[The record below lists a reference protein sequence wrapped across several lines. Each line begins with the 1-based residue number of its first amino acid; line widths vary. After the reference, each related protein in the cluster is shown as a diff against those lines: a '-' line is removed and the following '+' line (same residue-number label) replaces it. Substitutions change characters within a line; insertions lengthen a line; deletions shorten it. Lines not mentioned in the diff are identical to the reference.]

1 MHWFLDPLKKY
12 AQFSGRARRKEFWMF
27 WLFSWVIS
35 LVIGIVDR
43 ILGTTNSTGN
53 GLLGTIFSLAI
64 LIPSLAVAA
73 RRLHDT
79 NRSALWLLLIF
90 AIVIGWI
97 VLIVFYAQEGN
108 AGDNQYGPDPKAAER
123 FGAAGGTGEPGYP
136 GYPPAP
142 QGGPGYPQAPQGGPQ
157 G

>member
-27 WLFSWVIS
+27 WLFSWIIS
-35 LVIGIVDR
+35 IAISIVDR
-43 ILGTTNSTGN
+43 AAGLTYGPGDSN
-53 GLLGTIFSLAI
+53 GVLSSIFSLAI

-79 NRSALWLLLIF
+79 NRSAWWLLLIF

-97 VLIVFYAQEGN
+97 VLLVFYVQEGN

-123 FGAAGGTGEPGYP
+123 FGAAGGVGEPGYP
-136 GYPPAP
+136 GYPPA
-142 QGGPGYPQAPQGGPQ
+142 AQGGPQ
-157 G
+157 V